1 MTLLRS
7 VLVQSVLLVR
17 KAMVWEITRGAD
29 LPTLSGGDDI
39 TVIIMLG
46 IIIVIAITIIII
58 AMFIKTCRYISDK
71 QTQISGGQPSSE
83 AAQDTFLHQVVV
95 LVVVLVV
102 LVVLVVVVVVV
113 SLVRWW
119 LWWEWYP

>member
-1 MTLLRS
+1 MTLLRW
-7 VLVQSVLLVR
+7 VLVQSVRLVR
-17 KAMVWEITRGAD
+17 KETVWEITRRAAD

-39 TVIIMLG
+39 TVIIMGG
-46 IIIVIAITIIII
+46 IIIVITFAIIII
-58 AMFIKTCRYISDK
+58 AMLTKTCRYISDK

-95 LVVVLVV
+95 VVVV
-102 LVVLVVVVVVV
+102 LVVLVVVVVGMV
-113 SLVRWW
+113 SLLRWW

>member
-1 MTLLRS
+1 
-7 VLVQSVLLVR
+7 
-17 KAMVWEITRGAD
+17 MVWEITRGAD

-46 IIIVIAITIIII
+46 IIIVITITIIII
-58 AMFIKTCRYISDK
+58 AMFTKKCRYISDK

-95 LVVVLVV
+95 VVVVVLVV
-102 LVVLVVVVVVV
+102 VLLAGVGLV
-113 SLVRWW
+113 SLLRWW

>member
-1 MTLLRS
+1 
-7 VLVQSVLLVR
+7 
-17 KAMVWEITRGAD
+17 MVWEITRGAD

-71 QTQISGGQPSSE
+71 QTQISGGPPSSE

-95 LVVVLVV
+95 VVVV
-102 LVVLVVVVVVV
+102 LVVLVVVVVGMV
-113 SLVRWW
+113 SLLRWW

>member
-1 MTLLRS
+1 MQG
-7 VLVQSVLLVR
+7 VWLVR
-17 KAMVWEITRGAD
+17 KAMVWEISRGAD

-95 LVVVLVV
+95 VVVETVV
-102 LVVLVVVVVVV
+102 RVV

>member
-1 MTLLRS
+1 
-7 VLVQSVLLVR
+7 
-17 KAMVWEITRGAD
+17 MVWEITRGAD

-39 TVIIMLG
+39 TVIVMVG
-46 IIIVIAITIIII
+46 IIIFITITIIII
-58 AMFIKTCRYISDK
+58 AMLTKTCRYISDK

-83 AAQDTFLHQVVV
+83 AAQDTFLHQVVDV
-95 LVVVLVV
+95 VVVVVVLVV
-102 LVVLVVVVVVV
+102 TMVGVV

>member
-1 MTLLRS
+1 MQG
-7 VLVQSVLLVR
+7 VWLVR
-17 KAMVWEITRGAD
+17 KAMVWEISRGAD

-39 TVIIMLG
+39 TVIIMVG
-46 IIIVIAITIIII
+46 IIIDITITILIIAILTK
-58 AMFIKTCRYISDK
+58 ACRYISDK

-95 LVVVLVV
+95 VVVETVV
-102 LVVLVVVVVVV
+102 RVV

>member
-1 MTLLRS
+1 MQG
-7 VLVQSVLLVR
+7 VWLVR
-17 KAMVWEITRGAD
+17 KEIMVWEITRGAD

-46 IIIVIAITIIII
+46 IIIVIAITFIKI
-58 AMFIKTCRYISDK
+58 AMFTKRCRYISDK
-71 QTQISGGQPSSE
+71 QTQISAGQPSSE

-95 LVVVLVV
+95 LVVVV
-102 LVVLVVVVVVV
+102 LVVTVVGVV